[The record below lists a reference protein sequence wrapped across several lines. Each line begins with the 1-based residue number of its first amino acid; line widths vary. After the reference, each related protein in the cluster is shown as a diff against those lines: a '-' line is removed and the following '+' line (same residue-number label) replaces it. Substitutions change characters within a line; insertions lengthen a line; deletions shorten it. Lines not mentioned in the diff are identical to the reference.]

1 MVCDFRALISP
12 HIQICR
18 STVGIMS
25 LRFNSDGTFR
35 VLQMADIQDGPDVRE
50 DTIRLIEAAIRK
62 AHPDLIVLTGD
73 QIRGYDPAYID
84 TFLRRRGEQPGTHVR
99 AVTEIEAKIR
109 GIKRHPIAK
118 TLTKSQPSDERWMI
132 DGIGTDSPKLVKSAG
147 RNGSASKLES
157 WAEAINRVTAAS
169 LLDETRQKVRDTF
182 AAFLGPALE
191 SRIPFAATYG
201 NHDFQC
207 GILADEQDDL
217 YREFAGCMNP
227 VAGSSPLALEPG
239 TFALPIE
246 ASDGSGRITMSV
258 MMVNS
263 GDYADTADAGD
274 GNGRQSVTEYAKY
287 AANSRGWD
295 LADSDGYG
303 TPSPEA
309 VEWLKDVQRELGRRN
324 GDGQAVPAIAFQ
336 HIPPQ
341 EFYDCLREVPAYT
354 PNAVEGART
363 FAGHCYVLD
372 RDVCRPGS
380 RLGEAIGCA
389 DVNVGDSVLAIGNPL
404 GELTFSMSGGYV
416 SSCNRAIN
424 VDGTPFNMIQV
435 DCSINPG
442 NSGGPL
448 MNLYG
453 EVVGIVSAKYSSYSD
468 TTVEGIGFAIPIS
481 DVQTIITDIME
492 NGQVTD
498 KAYMAIKAGSM
509 TEQMAAQYNIDVT
522 KGVFVYAVEKG
533 GAGEKAGLQLG
544 DVITKLNDTDITS
557 MSDLSMAKKSYKAG
571 DTVTLTV
578 WRGGQEIT
586 LSLTFDQQPQTTGTE
601 GDSSNQNQGQQDS
614 YGDLYD
620 YFFGRGNGG
629 RGN

>member
-1 MVCDFRALISP
+1 M
-12 HIQICR
+12 
-18 STVGIMS
+18 
-25 LRFNSDGTFR
+25 
-35 VLQMADIQDGPDVRE
+35 
-50 DTIRLIEAAIRK
+50 
-62 AHPDLIVLTGD
+62 
-73 QIRGYDPAYID
+73 
-84 TFLRRRGEQPGTHVR
+84 
-99 AVTEIEAKIR
+99 
-109 GIKRHPIAK
+109 
-118 TLTKSQPSDERWMI
+118 TLGKS
-132 DGIGTDSPKLVKSAG
+132 
-147 RNGSASKLES
+147 
-157 WAEAINRVTAAS
+157 
-169 LLDETRQKVRDTF
+169 
-182 AAFLGPALE
+182 
-191 SRIPFAATYG
+191 
-201 NHDFQC
+201 
-207 GILADEQDDL
+207 
-217 YREFAGCMNP
+217 
-227 VAGSSPLALEPG
+227 
-239 TFALPIE
+239 
-246 ASDGSGRITMSV
+246 
-258 MMVNS
+258 
-263 GDYADTADAGD
+263 
-274 GNGRQSVTEYAKY
+274 
-287 AANSRGWD
+287 
-295 LADSDGYG
+295 
-303 TPSPEA
+303 
-309 VEWLKDVQRELGRRN
+309 
-324 GDGQAVPAIAFQ
+324 
-336 HIPPQ
+336 
-341 EFYDCLREVPAYT
+341 
-354 PNAVEGART
+354 
-363 FAGHCYVLD
+363 
-372 RDVCRPGS
+372 
-380 RLGEAIGCA
+380 A
-389 DVNVGDSVLAIGNPL
+389 DVNVGDTVMAIGNPL
-404 GELTFSMSGGYV
+404 GELTFSMSQGIV
-416 SSCNRAIN
+416 SCCDRAIN

-435 DCSINPG
+435 DASINPG

-601 GDSSNQNQGQQDS
+601 DDSPNQNQGQQDS